1 MNKRKIGIFIVVI
14 GILIILYPLVSNII
28 ASYTRTVSIIDYE
41 KDLEKY
47 NEEKIQEELEKAQK
61 YNEKLAQDEGM
72 IDEENIENT
81 EAIDYLEVLNLN
93 YKIGI
98 ISIPKINVYLPIY
111 HGAGE
116 SSLEIG
122 VGHLEHTSFPVGGA
136 GTHAVLSG
144 HSGLV
149 RSKIFDN
156 IHNLEIGDKFY
167 IKCLD
172 KNLTYQVDQIKVVEP
187 DDDAE
192 IRLKKGKDYV
202 TLLTCT
208 PYGVN
213 SHRLLVRGTR
223 VSDEVFPE
231 EPVENSNKVEN
242 KKTNSEFVEVN
253 KETLEKRANKY
264 LIGIIIIC
272 IIAVVLFIIL
282 IYVLLI
288 KDLLNR
294 KKINK
299 EYNYS
304 NVKDG
309 NNNDV
314 EKIGQQYEKGAK
326 IKSRRENKIKLE
338 KRKKENK
345 KRKKGGKHAL

>member
-1 MNKRKIGIFIVVI
+1 MNKRKIGIFIIVI

-61 YNEKLAQDEGM
+61 YNEKLAQEEGL
-72 IDEENIENT
+72 IDEEKIENIE
-81 EAIDYLEVLNLN
+81 EIDYLEVLNLN

-122 VGHLEHTSFPVGGA
+122 VGHLEHTSFPVGGE

-156 IHNLEIGDKFY
+156 IHNLEVGDKFY

-172 KNLTYQVDQIKVVEP
+172 KNLTYEVDQIKVVEP
-187 DDDAE
+187 DDDTE

-208 PYGVN
+208 PYGIN
-213 SHRLLVRGTR
+213 SHRLLVRGIR
-223 VSDEVFPE
+223 VKDEAFPE
-231 EPVENSNKVEN
+231 TPIEN
-242 KKTNSEFVEVN
+242 KNEIQNSKINSDVVEVN

-264 LIGIIIIC
+264 FVIIIIIC
-272 IIAVVLFIIL
+272 IIAVVFLIIL
-282 IYVLLI
+282 IYVLFI
-288 KDLLNR
+288 KD
-294 KKINK
+294 ITNK
-299 EYNYS
+299 T
-304 NVKDG
+304 K
-309 NNNDV
+309 
-314 EKIGQQYEKGAK
+314 Q
-326 IKSRRENKIKLE
+326 NK
-338 KRKKENK
+338 NK
-345 KRKKGGKHAL
+345 KKGGKHAL